1 MPFLFVDYDPGA
13 GGEKFCA
20 ELSRSDQCEK
30 LTYETYCNG
39 RTKIHDVYSQEFL
52 KPNPEI
58 IDIKQSH
65 PTLYTIV
72 PTHQQT
78 DLAKSLLKD
87 VYSIRI
93 QMPTDPVLHSRVV
106 EHRINK
112 VLLTR
117 EPTQEY
123 FFGLLKILTR
133 STNNR
138 DFVKKVKYKMTT
150 IEIILLSQGQEPTP
164 AAIEQYLNKL
174 RSAKHTEPDQP
185 YDLIIPYEQ
194 LVSEPDQVYAKLNST
209 FGITVVG
216 NWLSTYA

>member
-20 ELSRSDQCEK
+20 ELSQSDQCEK
-30 LTYETYCNG
+30 LTYKKYNNG

-52 KPNPEI
+52 KPHPN

-72 PTHQQT
+72 PTHQHT

-93 QMPTDPVLHSRVV
+93 QMPTDTVLYNRII

-123 FFGLLKILTR
+123 FFGLLKILVE
-133 STNNR
+133 STNSR
-138 DFVKKVKYKMTT
+138 DFVKKVKYNMTT
-150 IEIILLSQGQEPTP
+150 IEILLLSQGQEPTP
-164 AAIEQYLNKL
+164 AAIEQYLNDL
-174 RSAKHTEPDQP
+174 RSKKYPEPNQQ

-194 LVSEPDQVYAKLNST
+194 LVFDPEQVYTKLNNK
-209 FGITVVG
+209 FGITVSS
-216 NWLSTYA
+216 NWLATYA